1 MKTLPLTLLCLLALR
16 GEPAFAA
23 DSPRSAAAV
32 PAELRAVMAA
42 FGLADIGDAA
52 TVESSGSGF
61 IVHPDGYILSNNHV
75 VDGADKIDV
84 VLHDGTIHRAK
95 VLEADPYKDLALL
108 KIEAKGLTAAPL
120 GDSDKLKPGEV
131 VITIG
136 FPLSTIIGSATASI
150 FEGKLNAKRDEKI
163 EMLQIDAAVNPG
175 NSGGPLVNDRGE
187 VIGIVVSKLNAK
199 YFLENADMLPE
210 RVNFAIPLRE
220 ARGLLKV
227 PYPYSLPVPKARTE
241 MKAKD
246 IFQEMKPATVLILN
260 HGGDKGRSVAGG
272 SGGAGKGFAFDLPGL
287 PTGAKKLEL
296 LLVPERGSVKAFF
309 MGRYEVTQGQYE
321 ALLDKNPSNFK
332 TGPDYP
338 VEQVTWDEAK
348 EFCRRLTAGLP
359 DKLKGKFVFR
369 LPTDAEWSVA
379 VGLPEESGG
388 TPKDKDM
395 KIKDVYPWGTT
406 WPPPSGAGN
415 YADQSCKQ
423 KYPSSG
429 VIEGYADGYADTAPV
444 GSFKPNQFGLY
455 DLGGNVWEWCEDW
468 YDSDQKGRVLRGG
481 SWGNVYPAFLSSSC
495 RDSSLPGNRYDG
507 GGFRCVVG
515 VVGSAPR

>member
-1 MKTLPLTLLCLLALR
+1 MKTLLLTLLCLLALR
-16 GEPAFAA
+16 GGPAFAA

-95 VLEADPYKDLALL
+95 VLEADAYKDLALL

-220 ARGLLKV
+220 ARGLLKT
-227 PYPYSLPVPKARTE
+227 PYPYGVPVPKARTE
-241 MKAKD
+241 LKAKD

-260 HGGDKGRSVAGG
+260 HGGARGAGG
-272 SGGAGKGFAFDLPGL
+272 SGKRFEFALPGL
-287 PTGAKKLEL
+287 PSGAKNLEL
-296 LLVPERGSVKAFF
+296 ALVPGRGSVKPFL
-309 MGRYEVTQGQYE
+309 MGRYEVTQGQYQ
-321 ALLDKNPSNFK
+321 ALMGKNPSTYK
-332 TGPDYP
+332 TGADYP
-338 VEQVTWDEAK
+338 VETVSWEDAK

-359 DKLKGKFVFR
+359 DNLKGKFVFR

-379 VGLPEESGG
+379 VGLPEESGS
-388 TPKDKDM
+388 TPKDKDC
-395 KIKDVYPWGTT
+395 KIKDVYPWGTA

-415 YADQSCKQ
+415 YCDESTKG
-423 KYPSSG
+423 KYGSL
-429 VIEGYADGYADTAPV
+429 ITGYNDGYVETAPV

-468 YDSDQKGRVLRGG
+468 YDSDRIYRVLRGG
-481 SWGNVYPAFLSSSC
+481 SWFSGGNPAGLSSSYRGDC
-495 RDSSLPGNRYDG
+495 LPDRRNYYRY
-507 GGFRCVVG
+507 GFRCVVG